1 MVSVPLPRRW
11 NHKAKHWEMSPRQ
24 MGNCLILLL
33 LLGVFIGDYSHRWL
47 GNGGGRGTSYF
58 LGDSF

>member
-1 MVSVPLPRRW
+1 
-11 NHKAKHWEMSPRQ
+11 

-33 LLGVFIGDYSHRWL
+33 LLGVFIGDYSRRWL
-47 GNGGGRGTSYF
+47 GGRKGGTSYF